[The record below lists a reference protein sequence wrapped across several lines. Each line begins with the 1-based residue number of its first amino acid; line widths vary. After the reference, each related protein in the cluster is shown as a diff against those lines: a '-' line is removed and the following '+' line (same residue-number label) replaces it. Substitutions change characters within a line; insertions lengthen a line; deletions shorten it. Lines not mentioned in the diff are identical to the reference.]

1 MKISKT
7 AEDGFLLT
15 LSTDEAQ
22 IFINGMNETLKRIPA
37 REYWTRMG
45 AEPGEIRSTIGA
57 LEAALK

>member
-7 AEDGFLLT
+7 AEDAFLLT
-15 LSTDEAQ
+15 LTADEAQ
-22 IFINGMNETLKRIPA
+22 IFVNSMKETLKCIPA

-45 AEPGEIRSTIGA
+45 AKPDEMRSTIGA